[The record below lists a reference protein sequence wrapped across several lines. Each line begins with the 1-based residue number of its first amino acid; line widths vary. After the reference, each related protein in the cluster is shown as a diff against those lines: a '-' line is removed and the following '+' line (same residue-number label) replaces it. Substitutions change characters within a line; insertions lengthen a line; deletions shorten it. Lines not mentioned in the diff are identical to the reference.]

1 VRELDPTSFDEAIAR
16 GPIVVDFW
24 APWCRPCLAV
34 APILEDLEAAAAG
47 RVAFAK
53 LNVDDHPEISGRY
66 EVLSI
71 PTVILFADGDV
82 QQRVVGVRPRDH
94 FEQAFASWLNGSGPS
109 PTG

>member
-1 VRELDPTSFDEAIAR
+1 MRELDPTSFDDAIAG

-34 APILEDLEAAAAG
+34 APILEDLEAGAGG

-53 LNVDDHPEISGRY
+53 LNVDDHPAISGRY

-71 PTVILFADGDV
+71 PTVILFAGGDV
-82 QQRVVGVRPRDH
+82 QERVVGVRPRDH
-94 FEQAFASWLNGSGPS
+94 FEQAFASWLSESGPS